1 LNYIILA
8 IQFLLALIWIGLSFG
23 SKSVPMIIFT
33 AVVSV
38 VVMGFTFVLN
48 NLIVSGVLFVI
59 LASFVFQTIRVVNE
73 YQRGIL
79 LRFGKFSYVVSPG
92 INVILPF
99 GIDRLLMVDL
109 RTATIDVPKQEIIT
123 RDNIP
128 VAIDAV
134 VYFNVFKPELAILKV
149 QHYYDATSLLAQTIL
164 RAILGR
170 YELDDILAKRQ
181 ELNEMLR
188 KDLDAATDPWGV
200 KVSATEIKS
209 IELPEEMKR
218 AMARQAEAERERRAK
233 IISAE
238 GELQSSEKLSQAA
251 RIMAESPGALE
262 LRQLQTLSEIANE
275 KNSTIIFPLPV
286 EVMKFVQSHTRTD
299 L

>member
-1 LNYIILA
+1 MNYIILL
-8 IQFLLALIWIGLSFG
+8 IQFILALIWIGLSMG
-23 SKSVPMIIFT
+23 SKSVPMIVFT
-33 AVVSV
+33 SAMSV
-38 VVMGFTFVLN
+38 IVLGFTFALN
-48 NLIVSGVLFVI
+48 NVIASAVLTVI
-59 LASFVFQTIRVVNE
+59 LISLIIQTIRVVNE

-79 LRFGKFSYVVSPG
+79 LRLGKFSYVVGPG

-99 GIDRLLMVDL
+99 GIDRLLIVDL

-149 QHYYDATSLLAQTIL
+149 QNYFNATSLLAQTIL

-170 YELDDILAKRQ
+170 YELDDILSKRQ

-188 KDLDAATDPWGV
+188 TDLDQATDPWGV
-200 KVSATEIKS
+200 KVTATELKS

-251 RIMAESPGALE
+251 RIMAESPGSLQ
-262 LRQLQTLSEIANE
+262 LRQLQTLSEIAAE
-275 KNSTIIFPLPV
+275 KNSTIIFPLPI
-286 EVMKFVQSHTRTD
+286 EIMKFVQSYTNMG
-299 L
+299 

>member
-1 LNYIILA
+1 MNYIILF
-8 IQFLLALIWIGLSFG
+8 IQFILSLIWIGLSMG
-23 SKSVPMIIFT
+23 SKSVPMIVFT
-33 AVVSV
+33 SAVSV
-38 VVMGFTFVLN
+38 IVLGFTFVLN
-48 NLIVSGVLFVI
+48 NVITSGVLTAILISLVI
-59 LASFVFQTIRVVNE
+59 QTIRVVNE

-92 INVILPF
+92 INIILPF
-99 GIDRLLMVDL
+99 GIDRLLIVDL

-149 QHYYDATSLLAQTIL
+149 QNYYNATSLLAQTIL

-170 YELDDILAKRQ
+170 YELDDILSKRQ

-188 KDLDAATDPWGV
+188 TDLDEATDPWGV
-200 KVSATEIKS
+200 KVTATELKS

-251 RIMAESPGALE
+251 RIMAQSPGSLQ
-262 LRQLQTLSEIANE
+262 LRQLQTLAEIAAE
-275 KNSTIIFPLPV
+275 KNSTIIFPLPI
-286 EVMKFVQSHTRTD
+286 EIMKFVQSYTD
-299 L
+299 MG